1 MTRTLLFSE
10 VMGQSSDAVNVF
22 FGQPSLRS
30 GFTVPSTVD
39 RGTKSAPA
47 RPASLKSSNAC
58 LRTAASG
65 VSGPL
70 DRQKRD
76 RSWRKRYGSRGGR
89 GALDRRKIA
98 AVVDVER
105 FPVQFDVAAPEG
117 RQRVA
122 LAFER
127 HLDGG
132 FGSRIIDDKKRD
144 APRRAA
150 HAMGVD

>member
-1 MTRTLLFSE
+1 MKSWQPGVLL
-10 VMGQSSDAVNVF
+10 SDGSAARRPHTAV
-22 FGQPSLRS
+22 
-30 GFTVPSTVD
+30 
-39 RGTKSAPA
+39 SADTAALNGDA
-47 RPASLKSSNAC
+47 RPTIPKVL
-58 LRTAASG
+58 LRTAASR

-76 RSWRKRYGSRGGR
+76 RAWRKRYGSRGGR
-89 GALDRRKIA
+89 GPRDRRKIA

-105 FPVQFDVAAPEG
+105 CPVQFDVAAPEGLG

-132 FGSRIIDDKKRD
+132 FGSRIIDDKKRH

-150 HAMGVD
+150 QAMGVDVPPLRALAP